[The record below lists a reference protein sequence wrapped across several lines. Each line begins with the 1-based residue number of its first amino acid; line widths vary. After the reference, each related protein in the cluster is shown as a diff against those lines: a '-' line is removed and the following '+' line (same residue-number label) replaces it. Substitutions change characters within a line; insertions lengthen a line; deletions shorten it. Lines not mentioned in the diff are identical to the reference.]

1 MGYGTHLRFVAD
13 IHDIHIAPLSRPA
26 QDIQVRAVVFEDVT
40 LLYTVD
46 LYVCLAVDG
55 IAHAAVC
62 DGARNAAKVEA
73 LRRGG
78 LVGTVEQ
85 PGKRKPADRR
95 VFIAQRN
102 KQVFDLL
109 VAFRGLQICVA
120 RVGCLHVRCFQRR
133 GECRRAVGELPNRKP
148 REHKQ
153 HECRRDGH
161 IPRDMPFFRLHGFAC
176 HVFCNALGREGF
188 GQGYCG
194 LGFYAI

>member
-1 MGYGTHLRFVAD
+1 MGHGTHLCFVAD
-13 IHDIHIAPLSRPA
+13 IHDIHIAHLSRPA
-26 QDIQVRAVVFEDVT
+26 QDVQIRTVVFEDVT
-40 LLYTVD
+40 LLYTLD
-46 LYVCLAVDG
+46 LYVRPAEDG
-55 IAHAAVC
+55 VAHAAVC
-62 DGARNAAKVEA
+62 DSARNAAKVEA

-85 PGKRKPADRR
+85 FGKRKPADRR

-109 VAFRGLQICVA
+109 VAFRRLQIRVA
-120 RVGCLHVRCFQRR
+120 RVRFLRILQFQRR
-133 GECRRAVGELPNRKP
+133 RERRRAVGELPNRKP

-176 HVFCNALGREGF
+176 HVFCNALGRETF